1 MEPKPVDP
9 ENFNLESLIDS
20 MKELRDVSLADQVK
34 QALESASLGLDEG
47 AIDGLVNE
55 LESDIEEQIKRLEL
69 ISGALTSD
77 ERFAPEEMEHVRR
90 LEVAYQ
96 AGCDIEE
103 VDSLCEA
110 FRRARE
116 VLARITKNGTTAVDI
131 KLLFGNLPGSG
142 GFAMGVDENGV
153 PMVPSQ
159 IFEKLMN
166 GGEFPFAE
174 SEDIDHSSE
183 NIGIDDFEDLFDLE
197 HTDAP
202 KNRLPK
208 DWNP

>member
-1 MEPKPVDP
+1 MNP
-9 ENFNLESLIDS
+9 EQFNLETLIDS
-20 MKELRDVSLADQVK
+20 MKDLRDVSLADQVK
-34 QALESASLGLDEG
+34 QALEGASLGLDEG

-55 LESDIEEQIKRLEL
+55 LESDIEDQIERLEL
-69 ISGALTSD
+69 ISNTLSEV
-77 ERFAPEEMEHVRR
+77 ERHAPEQMPRDRR
-90 LEVAYQ
+90 LEVAFK

-116 VLARITKNGTTAVDI
+116 LLARIADGGSAAVDI

-142 GFAMGVDENGV
+142 GFALGTDENGV

-159 IFEKLMN
+159 IIEKLMS
-166 GGEFPFAE
+166 GDSIPFAE
-174 SEDIDHSSE
+174 TEDLVVDVPSSKSDSNLVE
-183 NIGIDDFEDLFDLE
+183 FEALFDLE
-197 HTDAP
+197 KTDGP

>member
-1 MEPKPVDP
+1 MEHKPVDS
-9 ENFNLESLIDS
+9 ENFNLETLIES

-55 LESDIEEQIKRLEL
+55 LESDIKEQIKRLEL

-77 ERFAPEEMEHVRR
+77 ERFAPEEMEHARR

-197 HTDAP
+197 HTDGP